1 MERMYDDEHLCHGW
15 YCIPCGNSYLRS
27 YSKGT
32 TSVRPS
38 EKISLH
44 ELILE
49 KAIPPSKGKNYLTE
63 PIVDM
68 LNFGLL

>member
-1 MERMYDDEHLCHGW
+1 MERGYDDEHLCHGL
-15 YCIPCGNSYLRS
+15 YCRSYL
-27 YSKGT
+27 KGT

-44 ELILE
+44 ELVLE

-68 LNFGLL
+68 LDFGLL